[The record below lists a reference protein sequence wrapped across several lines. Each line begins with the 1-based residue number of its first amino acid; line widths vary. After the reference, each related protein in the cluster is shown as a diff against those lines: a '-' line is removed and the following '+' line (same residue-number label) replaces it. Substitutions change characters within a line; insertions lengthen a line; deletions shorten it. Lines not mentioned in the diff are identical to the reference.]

1 MTEMGRTAM
10 QSIRHFGRL
19 CALALVLFGM
29 VGSAKATSANTDVS
43 DIWWNPAESGWGMQ
57 MVNTGTYVFATVYV
71 YGPNGSPTW
80 YTAQLNKTGAAVTTY
95 TGPLYVTAGPYFG
108 GSFNPNAVTVRQAGT
123 MTFVLTSVSTGQLNY
138 SVDGVVVN
146 KSVQRQPLTFDNYN
160 GEYVTTLTQTSAGC
174 SFPGDNGSFTSGLT
188 VKIAQSGQSMTVD
201 TKYADGSS
209 CSFNGT
215 YSQLGRM
222 GQNSGSYACTWGEVG
237 TMTFFEMNNV
247 PYMFTARMQASSSN
261 NGCNTEAELSGVI
274 PR

>member
-1 MTEMGRTAM
+1 M
-10 QSIRHFGRL
+10 QTIRYLRGL
-19 CALALVLFGM
+19 VALVAVVFG
-29 VGSAKATSANTDVS
+29 VIGTAGATSANTDLS
-43 DIWWNPAESGWGMQ
+43 DIWFNPNESGWGMQ
-57 MVNTGTYVFATVYV
+57 MVNTGTFVFATVYV
-71 YGPNGSPTW
+71 FGTDRKPTW
-80 YTAQLNKTGAAVTTY
+80 MTGQLRKTVAAQTTY
-95 TGPLYVTAGPYFG
+95 SGPLFVTNGPWFG
-108 GSFNPNAVTVRQAGT
+108 GPAIPPAVNREAGT
-123 MTFVLTSVSTGQLNY
+123 MTFVLTSVRTGQLSY
-138 SVDGVVVN
+138 SVDGVPVS
-146 KSVQRQPLTFDNYN
+146 KAVQRQTLTFDNYN
-160 GEYVTTLTQTSAGC
+160 GEYVATLTQTSAGC

-209 CSFNGT
+209 CSFSGT

-222 GQNSGSYACTWGEVG
+222 GQNSGSYACTCGEVG